1 MEEIRTEFLYWY
13 PVDMRNSGKDL
24 VSNHLSFFIFHHV
37 ALFRQPYWP
46 RAIGVNGF
54 MLMEGEK
61 ISKSQG
67 NFVPLWKAC
76 KQFGADAV
84 RCTLLLAAEGMDD
97 PDWRSD
103 NLRDVKGRLEGFL
116 RLAEDLGHRPKE
128 QVSNGHLENWLMGR
142 IKAKAGVI
150 ATSIEMLKTR
160 TATSTALYDI
170 WNDLRWYER
179 RVTKP
184 NAKTVDDFISYW
196 IRLLAPFAPHL
207 SEEAWQK
214 TGHEGFVALAEW
226 PKFDQMRPD
235 SRSDELELLI
245 KQTLQ
250 DTQEIV
256 ATTKLSPKTVHY
268 YTAAKWKWRVYTEAL
283 ARAGSHPETLDG
295 LIRDMLSAK
304 VASAKDLP
312 KFAAKIVQQV
322 KTMPSELRTR
332 RSEVGE
338 VDERSIFTDALPF
351 FGGELRTN
359 VEVHGEDD
367 ASLYDPKGRA
377 KMAEPYR
384 PAIFIE

>member
-1 MEEIRTEFLYWY
+1 
-13 PVDMRNSGKDL
+13 MR
-24 VSNHLSFFIFHHV
+24 
-37 ALFRQPYWP
+37 A
-46 RAIGVNGF
+46 
-54 MLMEGEK
+54 
-61 ISKSQG
+61 
-67 NFVPLWKAC
+67 
-76 KQFGADAV
+76 
-84 RCTLLLAAEGMDD
+84 
-97 PDWRSD
+97 
-103 NLRDVKGRLEGFL
+103 
-116 RLAEDLGHRPKE
+116 
-128 QVSNGHLENWLMGR
+128 
-142 IKAKAGVI
+142 
-150 ATSIEMLKTR
+150 
-160 TATSTALYDI
+160 
-170 WNDLRWYER
+170 
-179 RVTKP
+179 
-184 NAKTVDDFISYW
+184 
-196 IRLLAPFAPHL
+196 
-207 SEEAWQK
+207 
-214 TGHEGFVALAEW
+214 
-226 PKFDQMRPD
+226 D

-283 ARAGSHPETLDG
+283 ARANSHPETLDG

-351 FGGELRTN
+351 FGGELRTK
-359 VEVHGEDD
+359 VEVHGEED